1 MNLLANLKALA
12 TLTVLAGSVS
22 PQLTPEK
29 LEISAAFPS
38 DNQFGI
44 VFNGQPN
51 KILQVLK
58 VLNLGRDPVED
69 VMRIH
74 RVWNEFR
81 EVGGKERLLKKGVPL
96 PSKRTLPPKIEPYVI
111 PYMFSAEEREGDI
124 GLRIWVEWSGPKG
137 KKHQSMAYDSTV
149 TIQEP
154 PTRWFDPQLILLY
167 IILGSTFGGIG
178 YMVYNSYVVPAKP
191 ARSLK
196 PKPSAEAPL
205 LSNSG
210 NSKVATPTGASGA
223 YEEEWIPAG
232 HSVRSPAKKA
242 GTGTGGEESS
252 GGEGK
257 ARRRKR

>member
-12 TLTVLAGSVS
+12 TLTALVGTVS

-81 EVGGKERLLKKGVPL
+81 EVGGKERLLKK
-96 PSKRTLPPKIEPYVI
+96 
-111 PYMFSAEEREGDI
+111 EGDI

-167 IILGSTFGGIG
+167 IILGSAFGGIG